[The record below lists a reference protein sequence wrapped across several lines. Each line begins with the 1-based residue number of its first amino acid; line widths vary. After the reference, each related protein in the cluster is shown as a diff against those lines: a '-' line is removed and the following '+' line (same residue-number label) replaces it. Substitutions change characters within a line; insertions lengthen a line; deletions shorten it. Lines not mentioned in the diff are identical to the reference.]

1 MERNRNKP
9 VDNPDERTTRS
20 RPFLVSVVLF
30 LYFES
35 SKSGM
40 ALLKIDTRKHP
51 DHFMDA
57 FYENKIPEVLEH
69 PETSGTFSR
78 AGPDP
83 RLGY

>member
-35 SKSGM
+35 SKSGI
-40 ALLKIDTRKHP
+40 ALLKIDNTRKHP
-51 DHFMDA
+51 EHFMDA
-57 FYENKIPEVLEH
+57 FYENKIP
-69 PETSGTFSR
+69 SGSSR
-78 AGPDP
+78 TPGD
-83 RLGY
+83 LGNFLSGRPGS